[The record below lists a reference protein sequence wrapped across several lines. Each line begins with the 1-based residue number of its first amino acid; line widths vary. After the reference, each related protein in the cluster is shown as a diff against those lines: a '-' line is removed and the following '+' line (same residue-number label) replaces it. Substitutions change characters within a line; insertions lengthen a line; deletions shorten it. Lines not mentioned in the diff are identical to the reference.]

1 MRAVV
6 LVEPG
11 RVAVADVPDPSVERP
26 TDAVVRVTRAAICG
40 SDLHLLHGKTPSAP
54 GTVMGH
60 EAVGVV
66 EAVGGDVVRVRR
78 GDRVVLSFAVA
89 CGTCWFCARGETNLC
104 EHAAVYGSGPFGG
117 DLPGTQAEAVRV
129 PWADVN
135 LLKVPPS
142 IEDDRAVFVGDVLS
156 TGFHAASL
164 AMARRDDVVA
174 VLGAGPLGWCV
185 AASLRVC
192 GVEAVSLLDREPSRL
207 ALAGAAGAMPLDV
220 GEHSAEGALADL
232 TGDRGPD
239 VVVEAVGSSDAYRAA
254 IDLVRRGGRVVVAGV
269 YAGETVEL
277 QLGAAWAR
285 ALDLRFTG
293 VCPVHRHWERV
304 MREVETG
311 ALDPTPLVSARVEL
325 EGVPEMYARFDR
337 REVMKVLIEP

>member
-142 IEDDRAVFVGDVLS
+142 IEA
-156 TGFHAASL
+156 
-164 AMARRDDVVA
+164 
-174 VLGAGPLGWCV
+174 
-185 AASLRVC
+185 
-192 GVEAVSLLDREPSRL
+192 
-207 ALAGAAGAMPLDV
+207 
-220 GEHSAEGALADL
+220 
-232 TGDRGPD
+232 
-239 VVVEAVGSSDAYRAA
+239 
-254 IDLVRRGGRVVVAGV
+254 
-269 YAGETVEL
+269 
-277 QLGAAWAR
+277 
-285 ALDLRFTG
+285 
-293 VCPVHRHWERV
+293 
-304 MREVETG
+304 
-311 ALDPTPLVSARVEL
+311 
-325 EGVPEMYARFDR
+325 
-337 REVMKVLIEP
+337 